1 MAKNSIPRKYGIS
14 RADAIRQMGAQELY
28 NPNGAIQQELRKH
41 PRTLYYNPFDKKSSD
56 DAGFDYFSNNE
67 IKEKLINNRCK
78 YLNKKLEDLTNSDLL
93 LGFKRSGIY
102 YGYSHFNPLIFKFFI
117 NKYKIKRCYDPTGG
131 WGHRLLGSSDLDLY
145 IYNDLSKTIY
155 NNVKHISKDLK
166 INNTIFYNNDANN
179 FVPNYEFDAMFTCP
193 PYYNLET
200 YECDAFNTIEEY
212 NQFIDNLFNVF
223 YDKKSCIIF
232 GLVIREDLLDDKYK
246 NQCVELFEIN
256 NKKSKHLT
264 LGTKHNK
271 KEYLY
276 IFEK

>member
-1 MAKNSIPRKYGIS
+1 M
-14 RADAIRQMGAQELY
+14 
-28 NPNGAIQQELRKH
+28 
-41 PRTLYYNPFDKKSSD
+41 
-56 DAGFDYFSNNE
+56 
-67 IKEKLINNRCK
+67 
-78 YLNKKLEDLTNSDLL
+78 
-93 LGFKRSGIY
+93 
-102 YGYSHFNPLIFKFFI
+102 IFKFFI

-131 WGHRLLGSSDLDLY
+131 WGHRLLGSSDLVLY

-155 NNVKHISKDLK
+155 NNVKHIAKDLK

-246 NQCVELFEIN
+246 NQCVESFEIN

-276 IFEK
+276 IFKK